1 MFTTMIRR
9 LFQFLIVRA
18 PRSRLAA
25 LGAMLV
31 ALCFARRLM
40 RTAQQ
45 ARPQADHQAGTPQE
59 SDSPRGRVIDG
70 EYRRVDPRR

>member
-9 LFQFLIVRA
+9 LFQFLIIRA
-18 PRSRLAA
+18 PRNRLAA

-45 ARPQADHQAGTPQE
+45 ARPQANTSQE
-59 SDSPRGRVIDG
+59 SSSPRGRVIDG
-70 EYRRVDPRR
+70 EYRRVDMRR

>member
-9 LFQFLIVRA
+9 LFQFLVARA
-18 PRSRLAA
+18 PRNRLAA

-40 RTAQQ
+40 RIAQQ
-45 ARPQADHQAGTPQE
+45 AHPQADTRRE
-59 SDSPRGRVIDG
+59 SSSPRGRVIDG